1 MMKIPVSLYKFVVS
15 GGVATCI
22 DFVFYFLLRQFIWS
36 AVAKTI
42 SFLVANVWSYVVN
55 KHWVFSS
62 KIDTDTRTLVSYVVV
77 QILNLITNVGVNSL
91 MLSLTG
97 YVVLSFI
104 VATLCATIINYSLQK
119 LIVFK

>member
-97 YVVLSFI
+97 YVVISFI